1 MAHLVTLIP
10 GDGIGPEVSEATR
23 RVLDATGVPIE
34 WVVEEAGA
42 EVLAREGTTLP
53 ERVLDRIR
61 DSRVAIKGPI
71 TTPVGSGFRS
81 VNVELRQTLDLFA
94 AVRPSRSLAG
104 LPTRHPDVDLVVI
117 RENTEDLYQ
126 GIEFEKGTPEALELR
141 EELRR
146 LSGRELREDSGF
158 TVKPIS
164 VTGARR
170 IVRFALEYV
179 RAHGRRKVTL
189 GHKANIMRFSDGLFL
204 SIGQIE
210 AEGHPEVWF
219 EEMEIDQLSM
229 RLVREPSAFDVLLLP
244 NLYGDI
250 ISDLCAGLVGGL
262 GLAAGANLGWE
273 YAVFEPVHG
282 SAPDIA
288 GKGVANPI
296 AMILSGAMLLRHL
309 QEPAAAEAVERA
321 VDRVLERGDVR
332 TPDLG
337 GTSSTDEV
345 AAAIDRGALGVS
357 GKVVRR
363 RTDVLVALAG
373 LALFVPCAIIA
384 SDGTVGPVELAV
396 FHAINGLPEALSPV
410 MQWVQWLGVLAVGP
424 IVALG
429 AALFR
434 RWRLAIACLLVTVE
448 KLVFERIVWQLVER
462 SRPGKT
468 IADAIVRGDTPMT
481 GASFVSGHVILVT
494 GLAWVLTPYLRG
506 AWRAL
511 PWVVVG
517 LVAFARVYLGAHA
530 PLDVLG
536 GFALGLVAGGIA
548 NVIVGLEPRTAG
560 VADHAGARYG

>member
-1 MAHLVTLIP
+1 VAHLVTLIP

-34 WVVEEAGA
+34 WIVEEAGA

-61 DSRVAIKGPI
+61 VSRVAIKGPI

-81 VNVELRQTLDLFA
+81 VNVELRQALDLFA

-104 LPTRHPDVDLVVI
+104 LPTRHPDVNLVVI

-126 GIEFEKGTPEALELR
+126 GIEFENGTPEALELH

-179 RAHGRRKVTL
+179 HAHGRRKVTL

-229 RLVREPSAFDVLLLP
+229 RLAREPSAFDVLLLP

-309 QEPAAAEAVERA
+309 QEPAAADAVERA
-321 VDRVLERGDVR
+321 VDRVLERGEAR

-337 GTSSTDEV
+337 GTSPTDGV
-345 AAAIDRGALGVS
+345 AAAI
-357 GKVVRR
+357 
-363 RTDVLVALAG
+363 
-373 LALFVPCAIIA
+373 
-384 SDGTVGPVELAV
+384 VE
-396 FHAINGLPEALSPV
+396 ELS
-410 MQWVQWLGVLAVGP
+410 A
-424 IVALG
+424 
-429 AALFR
+429 
-434 RWRLAIACLLVTVE
+434 
-448 KLVFERIVWQLVER
+448 
-462 SRPGKT
+462 
-468 IADAIVRGDTPMT
+468 
-481 GASFVSGHVILVT
+481 
-494 GLAWVLTPYLRG
+494 
-506 AWRAL
+506 
-511 PWVVVG
+511 
-517 LVAFARVYLGAHA
+517 
-530 PLDVLG
+530 
-536 GFALGLVAGGIA
+536 
-548 NVIVGLEPRTAG
+548 
-560 VADHAGARYG
+560 

>member
-10 GDGIGPEVSEATR
+10 GDGIGPEVSVAAR
-23 RVLDATGVPIE
+23 RVLDATGIPIE

-42 EVLAREGTTLP
+42 DVLAREGTTLP
-53 ERVLDRIR
+53 GRVLDQIR
-61 DSRVAIKGPI
+61 SSRVAIKGPI

-81 VNVELRQTLDLFA
+81 VNVELRQALDLFA
-94 AVRPSRSLAG
+94 AVRPSRSLPG

-126 GIEFEKGTPEALELR
+126 GIEFERGTPEALELR
-141 EELRR
+141 GELLR
-146 LSGRELREDSGF
+146 LSRHELREDSGF

-170 IVRFALEYV
+170 IVRFALKFV
-179 RAHGRRKVTL
+179 GGHGRRKVTL

-229 RLVREPSAFDVLLLP
+229 RLVREPAEFDVLLLP

-288 GKGVANPI
+288 GRGIANPI

-309 QEPAAAEAVERA
+309 HEAGAATAVERA

-345 AAAIDRGALGVS
+345 AAAIE
-357 GKVVRR
+357 
-363 RTDVLVALAG
+363 
-373 LALFVPCAIIA
+373 
-384 SDGTVGPVELAV
+384 GT
-396 FHAINGLPEALSPV
+396 
-410 MQWVQWLGVLAVGP
+410 
-424 IVALG
+424 
-429 AALFR
+429 
-434 RWRLAIACLLVTVE
+434 
-448 KLVFERIVWQLVER
+448 
-462 SRPGKT
+462 
-468 IADAIVRGDTPMT
+468 
-481 GASFVSGHVILVT
+481 
-494 GLAWVLTPYLRG
+494 LRG
-506 AWRAL
+506 
-511 PWVVVG
+511 
-517 LVAFARVYLGAHA
+517 
-530 PLDVLG
+530 
-536 GFALGLVAGGIA
+536 
-548 NVIVGLEPRTAG
+548 
-560 VADHAGARYG
+560 

>member
-1 MAHLVTLIP
+1 VAHLVTLIP

-42 EVLAREGTTLP
+42 DVLAREGTTLP
-53 ERVLDRIR
+53 GRVLDQIR
-61 DSRVAIKGPI
+61 GSRVAIKGPI

-81 VNVELRQTLDLFA
+81 VNVELRQALDLFA
-94 AVRPSRSLAG
+94 AVRPSRSLPG
-104 LPTRHPDVDLVVI
+104 VPTRHPDVDLVVI

-126 GIEFEKGTPEALELR
+126 GIEFERGTPEALELR
-141 EELRR
+141 EVLLR

-170 IVRFALEYV
+170 IVRFALEFV
-179 RAHGRRKVTL
+179 EAHGRRRVTL

-219 EEMEIDQLSM
+219 EETEIDQLSM
-229 RLVREPSAFDVLLLP
+229 RLVREPAAFDVLLLP

-288 GKGVANPI
+288 GRGVANPI

-309 QEPAAAEAVERA
+309 HEGAAATAVERA
-321 VDRVLERGDVR
+321 VDRVLERGDAR

-345 AAAIDRGALGVS
+345 AAAIEE
-357 GKVVRR
+357 
-363 RTDVLVALAG
+363 T
-373 LALFVPCAIIA
+373 
-384 SDGTVGPVELAV
+384 
-396 FHAINGLPEALSPV
+396 
-410 MQWVQWLGVLAVGP
+410 
-424 IVALG
+424 
-429 AALFR
+429 
-434 RWRLAIACLLVTVE
+434 
-448 KLVFERIVWQLVER
+448 
-462 SRPGKT
+462 
-468 IADAIVRGDTPMT
+468 
-481 GASFVSGHVILVT
+481 
-494 GLAWVLTPYLRG
+494 LRG
-506 AWRAL
+506 
-511 PWVVVG
+511 
-517 LVAFARVYLGAHA
+517 
-530 PLDVLG
+530 
-536 GFALGLVAGGIA
+536 
-548 NVIVGLEPRTAG
+548 
-560 VADHAGARYG
+560 